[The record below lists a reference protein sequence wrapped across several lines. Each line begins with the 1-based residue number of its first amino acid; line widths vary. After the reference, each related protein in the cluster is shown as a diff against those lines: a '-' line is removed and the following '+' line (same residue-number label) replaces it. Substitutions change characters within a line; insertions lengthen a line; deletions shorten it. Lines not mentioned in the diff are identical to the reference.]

1 MIKKLRLKFI
11 LVSMS
16 GVLLVLV
23 IIFATQ
29 NYLMIK
35 SSEEQTN
42 RLLESVVMTDGNMD
56 NLLQK
61 PEGGGLFPGKEKKP
75 EGLRPPAQETLRGA
89 KFFFVKFD
97 TAGNVL
103 ESDVSHMS
111 GLTAEDAAS
120 HAQAALRAGGQSG
133 VEDGYQFLIGQKEY
147 GTIVALA
154 QRDVETSMLRQL
166 TTISA
171 AAVIGGVL
179 VFLVLVL
186 ILSKWAVRPVKT
198 AFDKQRQFISNAG
211 HELKTPITIIA
222 ANSDVLHREI
232 GDNKW
237 LSYIQNQNERMAA
250 LVNDLLTLARTD
262 ESGRKPQLERF
273 DLSGACM
280 NCTLEFESIAYES
293 GKAFLTDIQP
303 DIRINGN
310 EPMLKQLLYILVDNA
325 LKHSDQNGEVRVSLK
340 SAGSKAVLEVFNTGE
355 GIAPQERDK
364 IFERFFR
371 SDSSRSR
378 ETGGYGLGL
387 AIGKSIVE
395 LHKGKISVRSEQG
408 KWTQFTVVLPLQ

>member
-42 RLLESVVMTDGNMD
+42 RLLQSVVMTDGNMEY
-56 NLLQK
+56 LHQK
-61 PEGGGLFPGKEKKP
+61 PEGGGLSPGKEKNP
-75 EGLRPPAQETLRGA
+75 EALRPPAQETLRGA

-103 ESDVSHMS
+103 ESDVSHIA

-120 HAQAALRAGGQSG
+120 YAQTALQAGSQGG
-133 VEDGYQFLIGQKEY
+133 TADGYQFLIGQKEY

-154 QRDVETSMLRQL
+154 QRDVETNMLRQL

-179 VFLVLVL
+179 VFLILVL

-222 ANSDVLHREI
+222 ANTDVLHREI

-237 LSYIQNQNERMAA
+237 LSYIQNQNDRMAA

-262 ESGRKPQLERF
+262 ESGQKPQLERF
-273 DLSGACM
+273 NLSGACLD
-280 NCTLEFESIAYES
+280 CALEFESIAYEG
-293 GKAFLTDIQP
+293 GKTFLTDIQP
-303 DIRINGN
+303 DILINGN
-310 EPMLKQLLYILVDNA
+310 GPMMKQLLYILIDNA
-325 LKHSDQNGEVRVSLK
+325 LKHSDQNGEIRVSLK
-340 SAGSKAVLEVFNTGE
+340 RMGSKAVLEVFNTGE
-355 GIAPQERDK
+355 GVPPEELNK
-364 IFERFFR
+364 IFERFYR

-395 LHKGKISVRSEQG
+395 LHKGKISVQSEQG
-408 KWTQFTVVLPLQ
+408 KWTRFIIILPG

>member
-23 IIFATQ
+23 IIFVTQ

-42 RLLESVVMTDGNMD
+42 RLLQSVVMTDGNME
-56 NLLQK
+56 NLHQK
-61 PEGGGLFPGKEKKP
+61 PDSGGFFPEKDQKP
-75 EGLRPPAQETLRGA
+75 DGLRPPAQETLRGA

-103 ESDVSHMS
+103 ESDVSHIA

-120 HAQAALRAGGQSG
+120 YARGALESGSQSG
-133 VEDGYQFLIGQKEY
+133 TADGYQFLCGQKEY

-154 QRDVETSMLRQL
+154 QRDVETNMLRQL

-186 ILSKWAVRPVKT
+186 LLSKWAVRPVKT
-198 AFDKQRQFISNAG
+198 AFERQRQFISNAG

-222 ANSDVLHREI
+222 ANSDVLHSEI

-250 LVNDLLTLARTD
+250 LVNDLLTLAHTD
-262 ESGRKPQLERF
+262 EDSQKPQLERF
-273 DLSGACM
+273 DFSGACVD
-280 NCTLEFESIAYES
+280 CALEFESIAYEG
-293 GKAFLTDIQP
+293 GKTFLTDIQK
-303 DIRINGN
+303 DILINGN
-310 EPMLKQLLYILVDNA
+310 EPMMKQLLYILIDNA
-325 LKHSDQNGEVRVSLK
+325 LKHSDQNGEVRVTLK
-340 SAGSKAVLEVFNTGE
+340 RMGYKAVLEVYNTGE
-355 GIAPQERDK
+355 GVPPEERDK
-364 IFERFFR
+364 IFERFYR

-395 LHKGKISVRSEQG
+395 LHKGKITVQSEQG
-408 KWTQFTVVLPLQ
+408 KWTRFIIILPG

>member
-42 RLLESVVMTDGNMD
+42 RLLQSVVMTDGNME
-56 NLLQK
+56 NLHQK
-61 PEGGGLFPGKEKKP
+61 PDGGGFSPEKDQKP
-75 EGLRPPAQETLRGA
+75 DGLRPPAQETLRGA
-89 KFFFVKFD
+89 KFFYVKFD
-97 TAGNVL
+97 STGNVL
-103 ESDVSHMS
+103 ESDVSHMADLS
-111 GLTAEDAAS
+111 AGDAAS
-120 HAQAALRAGGQSG
+120 YARGALESGSQSG
-133 VEDGYQFLIGQKEY
+133 TADGYQFLCGQKEY

-154 QRDVETSMLRQL
+154 QRDVETNMLRQL

-186 ILSKWAVRPVKT
+186 LLSKWAVRPVKT
-198 AFDKQRQFISNAG
+198 AFERQRQFISNAG

-222 ANSDVLHREI
+222 ANSDVLHSEI

-262 ESGRKPQLERF
+262 EGSQKPQLERF
-273 DLSGACM
+273 DFSGACVD
-280 NCTLEFESIAYES
+280 CALEFESIAYEG
-293 GKAFLTDIQP
+293 GKTFLTDIQP
-303 DIRINGN
+303 DILINGN
-310 EPMLKQLLYILVDNA
+310 EPMMKQLLYILIDNA
-325 LKHSDQNGEVRVSLK
+325 LKHSDQNGEVRVTLK
-340 SAGSKAVLEVFNTGE
+340 RMGSKAVLEVYNTGE
-355 GIAPQERDK
+355 GVPPEERDK
-364 IFERFFR
+364 IFERFYR

-395 LHKGKISVRSEQG
+395 LHKGKISVQSEQG
-408 KWTQFTVVLPLQ
+408 KWTRFIIILPG

>member
-42 RLLESVVMTDGNMD
+42 RLLESVVMSDGNME
-56 NLLQK
+56 NLHQK
-61 PEGGGLFPGKEKKP
+61 PEGGGLSPGKEKKT

-89 KFFFVKFD
+89 KFFYVKFD

-103 ESDVSHMS
+103 ESDVSHMADLS
-111 GLTAEDAAS
+111 AEDAAS
-120 HAQAALRAGGQSG
+120 YAQAALRAGSQSG

-147 GTIVALA
+147 GTIAVLA
-154 QRDVETSMLRQL
+154 QRDVETNMLRQL

-222 ANSDVLHREI
+222 ANADVLHREI

-262 ESGRKPQLERF
+262 ESGQKPQLERF
-273 DLSGACM
+273 NLSGACVG
-280 NCTLEFESIAYES
+280 CTLEFESIAYES
-293 GKAFLTDIQP
+293 RKAYLTDIQP
-303 DIRINGN
+303 DILINGN
-310 EPMLKQLLYILVDNA
+310 EPMLRQLLYILVDNA
-325 LKHSDQNGEVRVSLK
+325 LKHSDQNGEIRISLK
-340 SAGSKAVLEVFNTGE
+340 RAGSRAVLKVFNTGE

-364 IFERFFR
+364 IFERFYR

-395 LHKGKISVRSEQG
+395 LHKGKISVQSEQG
-408 KWTQFTVVLPLQ
+408 KWTQFTVFLPLQ

>member
-42 RLLESVVMTDGNMD
+42 RLLQSVVMTDGNME
-56 NLLQK
+56 NLHEKPDGVGFPPDKDQK
-61 PEGGGLFPGKEKKP
+61 TG
-75 EGLRPPAQETLRGA
+75 GLRPPAQETLRGA
-89 KFFFVKFD
+89 KFFYVKFD
-97 TAGNVL
+97 SAGNVL
-103 ESDVSHMS
+103 ESDVSHMADLS
-111 GLTAEDAAS
+111 AGDAAS
-120 HAQAALRAGGQSG
+120 YAQGALKSGSRSGTAG
-133 VEDGYQFLIGQKEY
+133 GYQFLCGQKEY

-154 QRDVETSMLRQL
+154 QRDVETNMLRQL
-166 TTISA
+166 ITISA

-186 ILSKWAVRPVKT
+186 LLSKWAVGPVKT
-198 AFDKQRQFISNAG
+198 AFERQRQFISNAG

-222 ANSDVLHREI
+222 ANADVLHREI

-262 ESGRKPQLERF
+262 ESGQKPQLERF
-273 DLSGACM
+273 NLSGACM
-280 NCTLEFESIAYES
+280 DCALEFESTAYEG

-303 DIRINGN
+303 DILINGN
-310 EPMLKQLLYILVDNA
+310 EAMLKQLLYILVDNA
-325 LKHSDQNGEVRVSLK
+325 LKHSDQNGEVRVTLK
-340 SAGSKAVLEVFNTGE
+340 RMGSKAALEVYNTGE
-355 GIAPQERDK
+355 GIPPEERDK
-364 IFERFFR
+364 IFERFYR

-395 LHKGKISVRSEQG
+395 LHRGKISVQSEQG
-408 KWTQFTVVLPLQ
+408 KWTRFIIILPG

>member
-42 RLLESVVMTDGNMD
+42 RLLESVVMTDGNME
-56 NLLQK
+56 NLHQK
-61 PEGGGLFPGKEKKP
+61 PGGAFTPEKGQKP
-75 EGLRPPAQETLRGA
+75 DGLRPPAQETLRGA
-89 KFFFVKFD
+89 KFFYVKFNY
-97 TAGNVL
+97 AGSVL
-103 ESDVSHMS
+103 ESDVSHMADLS
-111 GLTAEDAAS
+111 FEDAAAY
-120 HAQAALRAGGQSG
+120 AQNALQSG
-133 VEDGYQFLIGQKEY
+133 SQRGTTDGYQFMTGQKEY
-147 GTIVALA
+147 GTIVVLA
-154 QRDVETSMLRQL
+154 QRDVETNMLRQL

-179 VFLVLVL
+179 VFFVLVL
-186 ILSKWAVRPVKT
+186 IFSKWAVGPVKT
-198 AFDKQRQFISNAG
+198 AFEKQRQFISNAG

-222 ANSDVLHREI
+222 ANADVLHREI

-237 LSYIQNQNERMAA
+237 LFYIQNQNERMAA

-262 ESGRKPQLERF
+262 ESGQKPQFKWF
-273 DLSGACM
+273 DLSDACVS
-280 NCTLEFESIAYES
+280 CTLEFESIAYENR
-293 GKAFLTDIQP
+293 KAFFTDIQP
-303 DIRINGN
+303 EIFINGN

-325 LKHSDQNGEVRVSLK
+325 LKHSDQNGEVRVTLRHT
-340 SAGSKAVLEVFNTGE
+340 GSKVVLEVFNTGE
-355 GIAPQERDK
+355 GISPEERDK
-364 IFERFFR
+364 IFERFYR

-387 AIGKSIVE
+387 AIGKSIVD
-395 LHKGKISVRSEQG
+395 LHKGKISVQSEQG
-408 KWTQFTVVLPLQ
+408 KWTRFTVVLPG

>member
-42 RLLESVVMTDGNMD
+42 RLLQSVVMTDGNME
-56 NLLQK
+56 NLHQK
-61 PEGGGLFPGKEKKP
+61 PDGGGFLPEKDQKP
-75 EGLRPPAQETLRGA
+75 DGLRPPAQETLRGA
-89 KFFFVKFD
+89 KFFYVKFD
-97 TAGNVL
+97 STGNVL
-103 ESDVSHMS
+103 ESDVSHMADLS
-111 GLTAEDAAS
+111 AEDAAS
-120 HAQAALRAGGQSG
+120 YARGALESG
-133 VEDGYQFLIGQKEY
+133 SRSGTADGYQFLCGQKEY

-154 QRDVETSMLRQL
+154 QRDVETNMLRQL

-186 ILSKWAVRPVKT
+186 LLSKWAVRPVKT
-198 AFDKQRQFISNAG
+198 AFERQRQFISNAG

-222 ANSDVLHREI
+222 ANSDVLHSEI

-250 LVNDLLTLARTD
+250 LVNDLLTLAHTD
-262 ESGRKPQLERF
+262 EDSQKPQLERF
-273 DLSGACM
+273 DFSGACVD
-280 NCTLEFESIAYES
+280 CALEFESIAYEG
-293 GKAFLTDIQP
+293 GKTFLTDIQP
-303 DIRINGN
+303 DILINGN
-310 EPMLKQLLYILVDNA
+310 EPMMKQLLYILIDNA
-325 LKHSDQNGEVRVSLK
+325 LKHSDQNGEVRVTLK
-340 SAGSKAVLEVFNTGE
+340 RMGSKAVLEVYNTGE
-355 GIAPQERDK
+355 GVPPEERDK
-364 IFERFFR
+364 IFERFYR

-395 LHKGKISVRSEQG
+395 LHKGKITVQSEQG
-408 KWTQFTVVLPLQ
+408 KWTRFIIILPG